1 MGFTFGSNSGT
12 KSGVNFFD
20 FASGKKPTLLATVDR
35 PSVGL
40 AVSPDGRSILY
51 VQNDQEG
58 GQYCR
63 YEWANSRIML
73 VKKFR

>member
-1 MGFTFGSNSGT
+1 VD
-12 KSGVNFFD
+12 GVNFLD
-20 FASGKKPTLLATVDR
+20 FASGKKVTLLGAVDR

-58 GQYCR
+58 GQYGR

-73 VKKFR
+73 VKNFR